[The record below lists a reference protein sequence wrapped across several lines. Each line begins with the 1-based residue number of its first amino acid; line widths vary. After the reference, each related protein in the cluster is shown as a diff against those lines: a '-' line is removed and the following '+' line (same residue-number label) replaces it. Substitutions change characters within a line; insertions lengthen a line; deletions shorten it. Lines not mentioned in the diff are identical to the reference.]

1 MLSPQNYLRQEIKDI
16 VGYYPT
22 PVFKMHQGLEYWKKL
37 CECDMYPRLSIGGL
51 AQTREWHKFQD
62 ELKIM
67 MEYAR
72 ANNKKVHL
80 LGCQNIETFKI
91 VQPDTVDYNIFQLNI
106 NVDEARKEHPEFDA
120 NTPYY
125 VLAPHAALWALA
137 RAKVRTYFYD
147 SYRIDKD
154 K

>member
-1 MLSPQNYLRQEIKDI
+1 
-16 VGYYPT
+16 
-22 PVFKMHQGLEYWKKL
+22 
-37 CECDMYPRLSIGGL
+37 
-51 AQTREWHKFQD
+51 
-62 ELKIM
+62 M

-91 VQPDTVDYNIFQLNI
+91 VQPETIDYNIFQLSI
-106 NVDEARKEHPEFDA
+106 NVVEARKEHPEFNK

-125 VLAPHAALWALA
+125 VLSPHAALWALA

-147 SYRIDKD
+147 SYMISSEE
-154 K
+154 